1 VLWGA
6 GNEDLTV
13 LVHDIERAVRG
24 VMSHFQTVPYTRYVF
39 ILHLA
44 DGMYGGLEH
53 CASTVCLVDR
63 WGFVRPSDYERILGL
78 ITHEYFHTWN
88 VKQIRPAPLGP
99 FDYQR
104 ENYTRQLWLVE
115 GVTSYYDNLIMCRSG
130 MITQARYLDLLASDI
145 ASVQR
150 TPGRQLQSLAEAS
163 FDAWIRYYRPDENS
177 VNVSVSYYVKGAVVA
192 FALDMLIRR
201 HSQGRASF
209 DDVLRALESR
219 YPLHLPGIPE
229 DDTMERLIAEVCDIE
244 YALVA
249 QFFAAYIYGRD
260 ELPYAEL
267 LATVGLHAQWHH
279 VDDITAGMG
288 LTLRQDGQRLL
299 VSAVFL
305 DSSAMHAGIAPH
317 DEIIALNGNRVDLAR
332 WRARMRDQVVGD
344 VVTVSYFRRDELR
357 TVSVVLEAEPATA
370 LRLQRQGDGVEFERW
385 LAAPIVMGQDGE

>member
-1 VLWGA
+1 
-6 GNEDLTV
+6 
-13 LVHDIERAVRG
+13 
-24 VMSHFQTVPYTRYVF
+24 
-39 ILHLA
+39 
-44 DGMYGGLEH
+44 
-53 CASTVCLVDR
+53 
-63 WGFVRPSDYERILGL
+63 
-78 ITHEYFHTWN
+78 
-88 VKQIRPAPLGP
+88 
-99 FDYQR
+99 
-104 ENYTRQLWLVE
+104 
-115 GVTSYYDNLIMCRSG
+115 